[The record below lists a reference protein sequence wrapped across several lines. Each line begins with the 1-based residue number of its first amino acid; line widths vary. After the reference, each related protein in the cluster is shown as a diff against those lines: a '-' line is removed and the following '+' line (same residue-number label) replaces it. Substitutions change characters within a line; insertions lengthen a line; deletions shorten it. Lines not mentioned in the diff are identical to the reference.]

1 MKRIHLC
8 ITILL
13 ISLAG
18 ASLFAQDLDSTDAKV
33 RQKAVKAL
41 AAGDGD
47 QSQACESLGG
57 LVADPS
63 PAVRGEV
70 VIALVKIGG
79 QQCLEPLRAAT
90 KDADP
95 DIQSA
100 AVDGLVNFYIPGYVR
115 FGWLNSAKSF
125 GNQVTKRFSR
135 PEPLVIEPSVR
146 VMEADVAAIAPLVT
160 GGSSMSSRA
169 NAARAVGILRGA
181 AASPQLK
188 QALASSN
195 DETVVIESIQALE
208 KIGDLSAGP
217 DVVKALSST
226 DSDVRAVAAHAAG
239 QLQAKDGIADLSRL
253 AQGDSSK
260 TVRRAALVALAKI
273 PENGEDRTFLMFLRD
288 KDEQLRAAAAE
299 GMGRGGK
306 ASDLSTIN
314 DAFAREKK
322 ESARLSMA
330 FGAVLLG
337 DLNKISYL
345 VDGLDSTLHRG
356 EARAFLI
363 ELARA
368 PRVLGELYTP
378 LTSGTR
384 GQKMELARVVSSS
397 GTSESVPHLQ
407 RLTND
412 ADTRVAETAIRELKN
427 LQARL

>member
-1 MKRIHLC
+1 MKRIPLFL
-8 ITILL
+8 TLALL
-13 ISLAG
+13 SFVG
-18 ASLFAQDLDSTDAKV
+18 VSLFAQDLDSTDAKV

-41 AAGDGD
+41 ASDGGDH
-47 QSQACESLGG
+47 SQACESLGR
-57 LVADPS
+57 LVNDPS
-63 PAVRGEV
+63 PDVRGEV
-70 VIALVKIGG
+70 VIALIKVGG
-79 QQCLEPLRAAT
+79 QQCLAPLRAAT

-100 AVDGLVNFYIPGYVR
+100 AVDGLVNFYIPGYVK
-115 FGWLNSAKSF
+115 FGWLNSAKAF
-125 GNQVTKRFSR
+125 GGQVTKRFKE
-135 PEPLVIEPSVR
+135 PEPLMIEPSVK

-169 NAARAVGILRGA
+169 NAARAIGILRGA
-181 AASPQLK
+181 SAMPQLT
-188 QALASSN
+188 QALTAN
-195 DETVVIESIQALE
+195 DKTVVIESLQALE
-208 KIGDLSAGP
+208 KIGDRSAGP
-217 DVVKALSST
+217 AVVPVLKST
-226 DSDVRAVAAHAAG
+226 DAAVREVAAHAAG
-239 QLQAKDGIADLSRL
+239 QLQAKDGVADLARL

-260 TVRRAALVALAKI
+260 PVRRAALVALAKI
-273 PENGEDRTFLMFLRD
+273 PENGEERTFLMFLRD
-288 KDEQLRAAAAE
+288 KDEQMRAAAAE
-299 GMGRGGK
+299 GMGRGGQ

-337 DLNKISYL
+337 DLNKTTYL

-363 ELARA
+363 ELARI
-368 PRVLGELYTP
+368 PRVLAELYTP

-384 GQKMELARVVSSS
+384 GQKMELARVVASS
-397 GTSESVPHLQ
+397 GTRESVPHLE

-412 ADTRVAETAIRELKN
+412 ADTRVAQAAIRELKN